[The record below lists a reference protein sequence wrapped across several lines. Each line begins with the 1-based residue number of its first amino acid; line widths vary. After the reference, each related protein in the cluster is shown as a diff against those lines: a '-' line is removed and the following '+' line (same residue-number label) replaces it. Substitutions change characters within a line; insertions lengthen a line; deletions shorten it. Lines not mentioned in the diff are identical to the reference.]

1 MELLKTEENRIL
13 YEALNKI
20 HPDYRQ
26 VLHLIY
32 FEEMDNDEVAKVLG
46 KNKKQIYNL
55 AARGKQALK
64 ETMHFLGY
72 ER

>member
-1 MELLKTEENRIL
+1 MELLKSEDNKIL

-20 HPDYRQ
+20 HLDYRQ
-26 VLHLIY
+26 VLHLTY

-46 KNKKQIYNL
+46 KNKKQVYNL
-55 AARGKQALK
+55 VARGKQALK
-64 ETMHFLGY
+64 ETMESLGY